1 MQTRLAALLLVIA
14 LVSLV
19 RADNGPASRPG
30 AQPPTSSG
38 AQPGAQQLT
47 PEQMLNQMLKAP
59 APTAKPLQ
67 SADEKPALDRAT
79 GKGAVAPN
87 APSMPVLR
95 EGSFIVDRIAR
106 LTHSADGAQAELSF
120 ESDGKAM
127 KDPPMVL
134 LPNQNLQRMEDSV
147 KGLNRDLKFRVTGM
161 ITEYRG
167 RNYVLLEKVMIV
179 SDNVQQF

>member
-1 MQTRLAALLLVIA
+1 MQIRLAVLILVLA
-14 LVSLV
+14 SVSLV
-19 RADNGPASRPG
+19 QADNGPSSRPVT
-30 AQPPTSSG
+30 QTPPNST
-38 AQPGAQQLT
+38 AQPGTQQLT

-67 SADEKPALDRAT
+67 PSAEKPALDRTT

-87 APSMPVLR
+87 APSIPVLR

-106 LTHSADGAQAELSF
+106 LTHSVDGAQAELSF